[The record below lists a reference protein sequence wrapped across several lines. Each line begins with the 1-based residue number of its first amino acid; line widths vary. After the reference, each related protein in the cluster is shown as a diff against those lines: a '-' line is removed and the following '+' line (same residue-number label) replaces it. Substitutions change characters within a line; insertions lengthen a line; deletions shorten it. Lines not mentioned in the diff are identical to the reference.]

1 MRIVYCIAG
10 TYNSGG
16 MERVLSNKVNF
27 LVAHGYDIIVITTD
41 QRNQKSFFSLDSRV
55 KCYDLNINYEENNG
69 KSFFNKLLH
78 YPIKQYKHKKRLSA
92 LLKQLK
98 PDITV
103 SMFCNE
109 VSFLPEIQDGSKKV
123 LEIHFCRFKRLQY
136 NRKGLWRLADT
147 WRSRDEQKI
156 VSHYD
161 RFVTLTNE
169 DNKYWGNIANSL
181 VIPNAQTFR
190 CADRAVLN
198 QKKVIA
204 VGRYTYQ
211 KGFDLLIHAWKIVA
225 QQRPD
230 WKLSI
235 VGDGELREYL
245 DNLIKEEQLQHSVEL
260 SPVTTNIEQIYKDAS
275 ILVMS
280 SRYEGFGMVLLEA
293 QTVGLPTISFD
304 CKCGPSEIIVN
315 GENGYLI
322 EEGDIEGMAQRVLQ
336 LIENEA
342 LRKRMGENAYNNAL
356 RFSEDVVMSKWER
369 LFKEVVYG

>member
-41 QRNQKSFFSLDSRV
+41 QRNQKSFFPLDSRV
-55 KCYDLNINYEENNG
+55 KCYDLNINYEKNNG

-109 VSFLPEIQDGSKKV
+109 VSFLPKIQDGSKKV

-136 NRKGLWRLADT
+136 NRKGLWRLADI
-147 WRSRDEQKI
+147 WRSRNEQKI

-169 DNKYWGNIANSL
+169 DNKYWGNIANSF

-211 KGFDLLIHAWKIVA
+211 KGFDLLIHAWKMVA

-245 DNLIKEEQLQHSVEL
+245 DNLIKEEQLQYSVEL

-315 GENGYLI
+315 GENGYLV
-322 EEGDIEGMAQRVLQ
+322 EEGDFEGMAQRILQ
-336 LIENEA
+336 LIENES

>member
-1 MRIVYCIAG
+1 MRIVYCIAA

-27 LVAHGYDIIVITTD
+27 LVARGYEIIVITTD
-41 QRNQKSFFSLDSRV
+41 QRNQKSFFPLDSRV

-92 LLKQLK
+92 LLKQLR

-147 WRSRDEQKI
+147 WRSRNEQKI
-156 VSHYD
+156 VSYYD

-211 KGFDLLIHAWKIVA
+211 KGFDLLIHAWKMVA
-225 QQRPD
+225 QQKPD

-235 VGDGELREYL
+235 VGDGELRENL

-322 EEGDIEGMAQRVLQ
+322 EEGDIEGMAQKILQ
-336 LIENEA
+336 LIENES

>member
-1 MRIVYCIAG
+1 
-10 TYNSGG
+10 